1 MRTAT
6 LGELISVAERDY
18 RLWEPRTNASDEELA
33 TLNKTKTMVVALSNY
48 FEGRLDD
55 FCEARRIVE

>member
-6 LGELISVAERDY
+6 LDELIDEAKHNWAI
-18 RLWEPRTNASDEELA
+18 WEFRIDASEDELIE
-33 TLNKTKTMVVALSNY
+33 LNKTREMVVALSNY

-55 FCEARRIVE
+55 FCEARRVVE